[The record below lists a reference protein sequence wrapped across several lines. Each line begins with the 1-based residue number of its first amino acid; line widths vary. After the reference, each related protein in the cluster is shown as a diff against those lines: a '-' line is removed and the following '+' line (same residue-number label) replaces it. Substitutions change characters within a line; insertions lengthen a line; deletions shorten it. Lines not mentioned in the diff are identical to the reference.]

1 MASSNG
7 KGESLTPPTSY
18 SALPDS
24 NTPSLSSENERSP
37 LLSRPSYR
45 QRALSRASGNPLPPG
60 VGGVDGTYS
69 VSAAEQ
75 EAAEIERGKYL
86 RRRRTKIGIVVVLG
100 FLLVSGIVLAIV
112 LPLTIGRRGRGKNND
127 DDGDG
132 KDTPDFTR
140 LPAPKP
146 GLRNPN
152 YLVNGWNGAVASEE
166 ERCSQI
172 GVDVLRDNGTAVDS
186 AIATALCVGVV
197 NSFSSGIGGGGFM
210 VIRPPTSRL
219 PLETSSDSPYSAL
232 SKTCSQPLSID
243 FRETAPAGSTADMYT
258 AGARPDDDDWDGAR
272 ASKIGG
278 LAIGVPGEI
287 RGFEAAYKACGGGV
301 SWERIFQPS
310 VELAREFK
318 VGRELARRL
327 NARWSGTKEGPTI
340 SEWMR
345 DEEDW
350 AEMFMN
356 DGQFLQEGENV
367 HREAYAN
374 TLEMIAKKG
383 ADVFYKEGSKIAD
396 SMIKT
401 IKKAGGILTAEDLE
415 SYRPIVLPALEA
427 EYRGR
432 KYYTGHYPSGG
443 PIIQLLLNTLDG
455 YKDYAGEGKTGLGQ
469 HRFLEALKFAFAAR
483 TQVGDPA
490 FINNTKRLAEI
501 PTLEYAKR
509 VRANITDDRTHHLA
523 YYHPIF
529 DVKEDHGTTHLSV
542 IDRYGGAVSLTT
554 TVNLLFGSRVMDK
567 ETGVILNDEMDDFA
581 TPGIPDAFGLTPSP
595 FNYPAAGKRPL
606 SSTAPLIMDHPFS
619 LSPLEP
625 HGVYLALGGSGGSR
639 IFGSVAQVLLNLDWG
654 YDLANSIEQPRVHHQ
669 LLPDYVTVESGY
681 RPDLLDQ
688 LRSRGHN
695 LTLFDV
701 NVGISEVQAVV
712 RDRDGKFFASS
723 DSRKNG
729 VPAAF

>member
-1 MASSNG
+1 MAAPNG
-7 KGESLTPPTSY
+7 KGESLTPPTTY
-18 SALPDS
+18 TALGDAPNTAADS
-24 NTPSLSSENERSP
+24 ERTP

-45 QRALSRASGNPLPPG
+45 QRALSRASGNPLPLATEPSS
-60 VGGVDGTYS
+60 S

-86 RRRRTKIGIVVVLG
+86 RRRRTKIGLVVVLG

-112 LPLTIGRRGRGKNND
+112 LPLTIGRRGRGGNNAG
-127 DDGDG
+127 DDGDVN
-132 KDTPDFTR
+132 DTPDFTR
-140 LPAPKP
+140 LPPPKA

-166 ERCSQI
+166 ARCSQI

-186 AIATALCVGVV
+186 AIATALCIGVV

-210 VIRPPTSRL
+210 VIRPPTSKL
-219 PLETSSDSPYSAL
+219 PLAASSSPYADL
-232 SKTCSQPLSID
+232 SETCSRPLSID
-243 FRETAPAGSTADMYT
+243 FRETAPTGATADMFT
-258 AGARPDDDDWDGAR
+258 AEARPDDAEWDGAR

-278 LAIGVPGEI
+278 LAVGVPGEI

-301 SWERIFQPS
+301 SWERIFRPS
-310 VELAREFK
+310 VDLAREFK
-318 VGRELARRL
+318 VGKELARRL
-327 NARWSGTKEGPTI
+327 NARWSGTNEGPTI

-345 DEEDW
+345 DEEEW
-350 AEMFMN
+350 AAMFMK
-356 DGQFLQEGENV
+356 DGEFAKEGDSV
-367 HREAYAN
+367 RREAYAN
-374 TLEMIAKKG
+374 TLETIAKEG
-383 ADVFYKEGSKIAD
+383 ADVFYKKGSKIAD
-396 SMIKT
+396 SMIKS
-401 IKKAGGILTAEDLE
+401 IKRAGGILTARDLE
-415 SYRPIVLPALEA
+415 DYRPIVLPALEA

-455 YKDYAGEGKTGLGQ
+455 YKNYAEDGRTGLGQ

-490 FINNTKRLAEI
+490 YINNAARLAEI
-501 PTLEYAKR
+501 PTLDYAKR
-509 VRANITDDRTHHLA
+509 VRANITDDRTHTLD
-523 YYHPIF
+523 YYHPEF
-529 DVKEDHGTTHLSV
+529 DVKDTHGTTHLSV
-542 IDRYGGAVSLTT
+542 IDRHGGAVSLTT

-581 TPGIPDAFGLTPSP
+581 TPGIPDAFGLRPSP
-595 FNYPAAGKRPL
+595 YNYPAAGKRPL

-619 LSPLEP
+619 ISPLDP

-654 YDLANSIEQPRVHHQ
+654 YDVANAIEQPRVHHQ

-681 RPDLLDQ
+681 RPDLLDE
-688 LRSRGHN
+688 LHSRGHN

-712 RDRDGKFFASS
+712 KDRDGKFWASS